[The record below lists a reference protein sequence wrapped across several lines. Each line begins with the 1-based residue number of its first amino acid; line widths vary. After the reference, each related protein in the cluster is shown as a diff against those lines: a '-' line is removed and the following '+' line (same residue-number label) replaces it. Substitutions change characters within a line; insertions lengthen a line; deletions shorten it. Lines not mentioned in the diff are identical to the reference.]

1 MLGQDPGDGALG
13 GPMPGHHQ
21 AHAQLTGGP
30 NFAYDLCCD
39 RIPEDR
45 LRELDLSSL
54 SVCYCG
60 SEPIRLKTVRRFLE
74 RFSSADLD
82 PASFY
87 PCYGL
92 AENTLFPTLSDLVH
106 NEKYMLR
113 VTGLNI
119 IAVWER
125 FGGEK

>member
-1 MLGQDPGDGALG
+1 MRETAAEILK
-13 GPMPGHHQ
+13 
-21 AHAQLTGGP
+21 
-30 NFAYDLCCD
+30 
-39 RIPEDR
+39 R
-45 LRELDLSSL
+45 LF
-54 SVCYCG
+54 G
-60 SEPIRLKTVRRFLE
+60 M
-74 RFSSADLD
+74 
-82 PASFY
+82 
-87 PCYGL
+87 YGEEF